1 MSTINRRAFVTTAGS
16 AVALSLLPRVPPT
29 GGRRARATLTVLF
42 QGDSITDAGRNR
54 SAAAP
59 NQADA
64 LGFGYPLRV
73 ASALLAQHPERELQC
88 FNRGVSGNT
97 VPDLEHRWQTD
108 TVDLKPD
115 ILSILIGVNDY
126 WHTLNGSYHGTVADY
141 ETGYAALLE
150 RTKTALPGVRLVVL
164 EPFVLRCGAVTDA
177 WFPEFDARRAAA
189 QRVASRAGAT
199 FLALQDM
206 FDQLARRAPP
216 TYWAADGVHPTVAGH
231 GAIAQLWLKTVTL

>member
-1 MSTINRRAFVTTAGS
+1 MSTINRREFVTTAGS
-16 AVALSLLPRVPPT
+16 AVALSLLPPARPT
-29 GGRRARATLTVLF
+29 RGRRARATRTLLF

-54 SAAAP
+54 GAAGP

-64 LGFGYPLRV
+64 LGLGYPLRV
-73 ASALLAQHPERELQC
+73 ASALLEQHPERGLEC

-97 VPDLEHRWQTD
+97 VPDLEQRWQTD

-150 RTKTALPGVRLVVL
+150 RTKAALPGVRLVVL

-189 QRVASRAGAT
+189 QRVASHAGAG
-199 FLALQDM
+199 FLALQAL
-206 FDQLARRAPP
+206 FDQLSRRAPP
-216 TYWAADGVHPTVAGH
+216 AYWAADGVHPTVAGH
-231 GAIAQLWLKTVTL
+231 GAIAELWLKTVSV